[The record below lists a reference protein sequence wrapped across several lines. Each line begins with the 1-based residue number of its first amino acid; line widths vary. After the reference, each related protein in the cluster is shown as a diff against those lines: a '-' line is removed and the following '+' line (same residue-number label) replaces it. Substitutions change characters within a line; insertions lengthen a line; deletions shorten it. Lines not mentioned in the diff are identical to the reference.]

1 MAIDFSTLG
10 PIQPGLD
17 ARQESQA
24 RARTNFAQRQEDRGR
39 TKAVEPLK
47 AMADFDSLLAKELGS
62 LEKPRRL
69 KPGRRKPKPGL
80 SEARL
85 VPSGVPNV
93 RKPPLSRDRR
103 NGTGH

>member
-10 PIQPGLD
+10 PVQPGLD

-62 LEKPRRL
+62 LEKTQKTEARQE
-69 KPGRRKPKPGL
+69 KPKPGL

-85 VPSGVPNV
+85 VPSEVPNV
-93 RKPPLSRDRR
+93 RKPPLSRGRR
-103 NGTGH
+103 NGIGH